1 MQSKE
6 KKLIENEEYAGILKK
21 HLDIND
27 LRKFRKQIDIMKE
40 YWQQMRHEFVLHER
54 KCPDKYT
61 MEADYEYGYLNAI
74 NNIISNLSVEIDEVI
89 YHYFG
94 TNEWK
99 AWKETGY
106 NNSNILATKYP
117 LCDLKSALFH
127 DYDNPNTEEI
137 NRLYREEEIR
147 SAIMSY
153 DILENVKIRK
163 DIQEK
168 QVEERTYHVSFD
180 ALFGNEYSKERQ
192 IRSLIK
198 RTLKYSGIKIS
209 GKMNVKESNE

>member
-1 MQSKE
+1 
-6 KKLIENEEYAGILKK
+6 
-21 HLDIND
+21 
-27 LRKFRKQIDIMKE
+27 
-40 YWQQMRHEFVLHER
+40 
-54 KCPDKYT
+54 
-61 MEADYEYGYLNAI
+61 
-74 NNIISNLSVEIDEVI
+74 
-89 YHYFG
+89 
-94 TNEWK
+94 
-99 AWKETGY
+99 
-106 NNSNILATKYP
+106 
-117 LCDLKSALFH
+117 
-127 DYDNPNTEEI
+127 
-137 NRLYREEEIR
+137 
-147 SAIMSY
+147 MSY

>member
-1 MQSKE
+1 M
-6 KKLIENEEYAGILKK
+6 
-21 HLDIND
+21 IN
-27 LRKFRKQIDIMKE
+27 
-40 YWQQMRHEFVLHER
+40 
-54 KCPDKYT
+54 
-61 MEADYEYGYLNAI
+61 
-74 NNIISNLSVEIDEVI
+74 
-89 YHYFG
+89 
-94 TNEWK
+94 
-99 AWKETGY
+99 
-106 NNSNILATKYP
+106 
-117 LCDLKSALFH
+117 
-127 DYDNPNTEEI
+127 DNPNTEEI

-198 RTLKYSGIKIS
+198 RTLK
-209 GKMNVKESNE
+209 VFRH